1 MSTWQKWVEAG
12 GVILADGATGTMLM
26 AQGLPPGDAPIVW
39 NVERPE
45 QVQGLHRAYLEAGAR
60 LILSNTFSGNR
71 FRLAKHHLQGR
82 VVELNQ
88 AGIRLARE
96 AVRQAG
102 GEALVAG
109 DIGPTGGLLAPL
121 GGIGYTDAVA
131 AFTEQASTLA
141 AAGADLLWIET
152 LSDLEEA
159 QAAIE
164 GARRAAPALPI
175 VATMTFDTHGRTMMG
190 VTPEQAVT
198 ALKEWGAAAVG
209 ANCGTGPAEVLEVI
223 RKMKAAAPEAVLVA
237 KPNAG
242 APELV
247 DGRSVYRADS
257 QAMVSY
263 AVAAAEAGG
272 RVIGAC
278 CGSTPEHLRAMAEA
292 LTAETGGKTVQDA

>member
-12 GVILADGATGTMLM
+12 GVVLADGATGTMLI
-26 AQGLPPGDAPIVW
+26 AQGLPPGDPPIVW
-39 NVERPE
+39 NVERPD
-45 QVQGLHRAYLEAGAR
+45 QVQGLHQAYLEAGAR

-88 AGIRLARE
+88 VGVRLARE

-121 GGIGYTDAVA
+121 GDIGYADAVA

-152 LSDLEEA
+152 LSDLEEV

-175 VATMTFDTHGRTMMG
+175 IATMTFDTRGRTMMG

-257 QAMVSY
+257 QAMISY

-272 RVIGAC
+272 RLIGAC
-278 CGSTPEHLRAMAEA
+278 CGSTPDHLKAMAQA
-292 LTAETGGKTVQDA
+292 LQAEGLLG

>member
-1 MSTWQKWVEAG
+1 MSTWQRWVEAG
-12 GVILADGATGTMLM
+12 KVILADGATGTMLM
-26 AQGLPPGDAPIVW
+26 AKGLPPGDAPIIW
-39 NVERPE
+39 NAERPD
-45 QVQGLHRAYLEAGAR
+45 QVRDLHRRYQEAGAR

-71 FRLAKHHLQGR
+71 FRLATHRLQGR
-82 VVELNQ
+82 EVELNQ

-96 AVRQAG
+96 AVSQAG

-121 GGIGYTDAVA
+121 GEISYADAVA
-131 AFTEQASTLA
+131 AFADQASALA

-152 LSDLEEA
+152 LSDLEEMR
-159 QAAIE
+159 AAIE
-164 GARRAAPALPI
+164 GARRAAPELSI
-175 VATMTFDTHGRTMMG
+175 VATMTFDTRGRTMMG

-198 ALKEWGAAAVG
+198 ALRGWGAAAVG

-242 APELV
+242 VPELV

-257 QAMVSY
+257 QAMASY
-263 AVAAAEAGG
+263 ALAAA
-272 RVIGAC
+272 RVGARIIGAC
-278 CGSTPEHLRAMAEA
+278 CGSTPDHLKAMAQALQAEA
-292 LTAETGGKTVQDA
+292 LL

>member
-12 GVILADGATGTMLM
+12 GVVLADGATGTMLM
-26 AQGLPPGDAPIVW
+26 AQGLPPGDPPIVW
-39 NVERPE
+39 NVERPD
-45 QVQGLHRAYLEAGAR
+45 QVRGLHRAYLEAGAR

-71 FRLAKHHLQGR
+71 FRLAQHHLQGR
-82 VVELNQ
+82 MVELNQ
-88 AGIRLARE
+88 VGVRLARE

-121 GGIGYTDAVA
+121 GDIGYAEAVA
-131 AFTEQASTLA
+131 AFTEQASTLV

-175 VATMTFDTHGRTMMG
+175 VATMTFDTRGRTMMG

-257 QAMVSY
+257 QVMVSY

-272 RVIGAC
+272 RLIGAC
-278 CGSTPEHLRAMAEA
+278 CGSTPDHLKAMAQA
-292 LTAETGGKTVQDA
+292 LQAEGLL